1 MRRTDCSGR
10 RRFVTVVDALRPP
23 GARLGLFGVPVEVRQ
38 LHPIALNSLTD
49 RTVYNIVTAFREDR
63 LRSRSMAMTAEPLRA
78 RRPAISTSTI

>member
-1 MRRTDCSGR
+1 
-10 RRFVTVVDALRPP
+10 
-23 GARLGLFGVPVEVRQ
+23 VPVEVRQ
-38 LHPIALNSLTD
+38 LHPIVLNSLTD